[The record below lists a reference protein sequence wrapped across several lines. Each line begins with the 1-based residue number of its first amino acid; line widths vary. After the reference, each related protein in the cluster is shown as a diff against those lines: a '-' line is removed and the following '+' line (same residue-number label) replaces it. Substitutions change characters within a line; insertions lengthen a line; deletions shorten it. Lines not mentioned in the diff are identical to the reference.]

1 MMDKFNSHHG
11 LLYLYILYIYIYYLN
26 KLYKL
31 FANIR
36 LSEISDIGFFYDCYF
51 TYISIDYITDYMI
64 CIIKKPATQT
74 QKCV

>member
-1 MMDKFNSHHG
+1 MVFVS
-11 LLYLYILYIYIYYLN
+11 LYIIYIYIYYLN
-26 KLYKL
+26 KL

-51 TYISIDYITDYMI
+51 IYITIYYIADYMI